1 MSQKLE
7 TLLLIYM
14 QKDMGNPI
22 KPMRMTEN
30 ESKWLIWL
38 IFVNF
43 FEKWLILKTH
53 EGIVLQIWFTHRSKQ
68 NMLFSLRNGHCI

>member
-1 MSQKLE
+1 MMSQKVE
-7 TLLLIYM
+7 PFVTGHM

-38 IFVNF
+38 ILLIFF
-43 FEKWLILKTH
+43 FEKMVDS
-53 EGIVLQIWFTHRSKQ
+53 E
-68 NMLFSLRNGHCI
+68 NA